1 MRIRTI
7 KAVDLG
13 ELHQHTKL
21 RSQDFGEALDRAG
34 VLLTPERFQ
43 HIEANTIDEIA
54 QLIATTSAHHWTGGH
69 GNTQMDLMT
78 AISDKL
84 RALATDRRK

>member
-1 MRIRTI
+1 MKVRTI
-7 KAVDLG
+7 TAAEVS
-13 ELHQHTKL
+13 ERYQHTKL

-34 VLLTPERFQ
+34 VLLTPDRFH

-54 QLIATTSAHHWTGGH
+54 QLIATTSAHQWTGGH

-84 RALATDRRK
+84 RALAADRRN